1 MDLIPQCPGCYSTF
15 KPSGHYGA
23 AWRDHNGTRKKTG
36 MIAETGFLLIL
47 NKQSGAVE
55 GWCDDCDDLSG
66 MLQPEE
72 AATISA
78 FRLGPIRHSFE
89 LSDWFLAGRSSAGSR
104 VYAAWPLRP
113 V

>member
-1 MDLIPQCPGCYSTF
+1 
-15 KPSGHYGA
+15 
-23 AWRDHNGTRKKTG
+23 

-47 NKQSGAVE
+47 NRESGAVE

-66 MLQPEE
+66 MLQPGE

-78 FRLGPIRHSFE
+78 FRLGAIHHSFE
-89 LSDWFLAGRSSAGSR
+89 LSDWCLAARSGASSR
-104 VYAAWPLRP
+104 VHPSWPLRP